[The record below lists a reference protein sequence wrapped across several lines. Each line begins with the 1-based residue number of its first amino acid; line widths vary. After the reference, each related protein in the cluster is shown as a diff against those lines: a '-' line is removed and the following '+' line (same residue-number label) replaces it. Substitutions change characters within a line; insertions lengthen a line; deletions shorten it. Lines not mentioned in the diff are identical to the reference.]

1 MRPRPDSITNRLTL
15 ANAAAGNF
23 FMPSEAAPHA
33 ACWMAWPTRLE
44 LWDDK
49 IDAVRQEFA
58 EIAQA
63 IAPFEPVIMVVDPA
77 DAADA
82 ARICGPDIRLH
93 QAAIDDSWMRDS
105 GPTFLI
111 DGKGRT
117 AVVNWRF
124 NAWGGKYQPHD
135 KDAALKQV
143 LAWDLDM
150 PVIETPLF
158 LEGGG
163 IFSDG
168 EGTIFTTESCVLNP
182 NRNPGLS
189 KAEIEA
195 ELKRCLNAGKIV
207 WMPGD
212 PTETETDGHID
223 GLACLAKPG
232 LLLVE
237 TETGP
242 SDPRAGILRENRRA
256 LELQRDAKGR
266 SFELIP
272 IGEAQDCPLD
282 DPKFSRS
289 YVNFYIANGAIIM
302 PGYGT
307 ASDAAAR
314 AAVQAGFPDRAILQ
328 LRQKAL
334 PYGGGN
340 IHCITQQQPAA
351 FA

>member
-1 MRPRPDSITNRLTL
+1 MQPQSDKNTSRETL
-15 ANAAAGNF
+15 GDAAVGNF

-33 ACWMAWPTRLE
+33 ACWMAWPTRRD
-44 LWDDK
+44 LWGEK
-49 IDAVRQEFA
+49 LGVVRQEFA
-58 EIAQA
+58 EIARA
-63 IAPFEPVIMVVDPA
+63 IAAFEPVIMVVDPA
-77 DAADA
+77 DASDA
-82 ARICGPDIRLH
+82 GRICGPDIRLH
-93 QAAIDDSWMRDS
+93 QAQIDDSWMRDS
-105 GPTFLI
+105 GPTFLV

-124 NAWGGKYQPHD
+124 NAWGNKYHPHD
-135 KDAALKQV
+135 KDAGLKEV

-150 PVIETPLF
+150 PVIETPVF

-168 EGTIFTTESCVLNP
+168 EGTIFTTESCLLNP

-189 KAEIEA
+189 KSEIEI
-195 ELKRCLNAGKIV
+195 ELKRCLNASKII
-207 WMPGD
+207 WLPGD
-212 PTETETDGHID
+212 PTEVETDGHID
-223 GLACLAKPG
+223 GLACLARPG

-242 SDPRAGILRENRRA
+242 SDPRAEILRENRRA
-256 LELQRDAKGR
+256 LEVQCDAKGR

-272 IGEAQDCPLD
+272 IGEAQDCPVT

-289 YVNFYIANGAIIM
+289 YVNFYIANGAIVM
-302 PGYGT
+302 PAYGT
-307 ASDAAAR
+307 ASDEPAR
-314 AAVQAGFPDRAILQ
+314 AAVSAAFPDRAIVQ
-328 LRQKAL
+328 LKQRAL

-351 FA
+351 QW